1 MKIKVCGLS
10 VEENIGALKQLPID
24 FFGFIFYE
32 SSKRYVGR
40 KNNLSTLL
48 LDKTWNSTIKKVGVF
63 VDAEIEQVLH
73 CVHDYHLDYV
83 QLHGKESPEY
93 CNELHQIWNFS
104 SLRKAKIIKAFAIG
118 DATDF
123 SVVNA
128 YQTHCQLFIF
138 DTKGEMP
145 GGNGVTFDW
154 SLLKHYQGITPFL
167 LSGGIKEDSVEAIRQ
182 LQIPQLVGVDINSK
196 FEIEPALKDVNKIAS
211 FIHQLKL

>member
-1 MKIKVCGLS
+1 MKIKVCGLR
-10 VEENIGALKQLPID
+10 VEENINALKQLPID

-32 SSKRYVGR
+32 SSRRYVGK
-40 KNNLSTLL
+40 KNKLSALL
-48 LDKTWNSTIKKVGVF
+48 SDKSWSSAIQKVGVF
-63 VDAEIEQVLH
+63 VDAEIEEVLH
-73 CVHDYHLDYV
+73 YVHDYHLNYV
-83 QLHGKESPEY
+83 QLHGNESPEY
-93 CNELHQIWNFS
+93 CMELNQIWNFS
-104 SLRKAKIIKAFAIG
+104 SLQKAKIIKAFAIG

-123 SVVNA
+123 SVVNT

-167 LSGGIKEDSVEAIRQ
+167 LSGGIDKNAVEAIHQ